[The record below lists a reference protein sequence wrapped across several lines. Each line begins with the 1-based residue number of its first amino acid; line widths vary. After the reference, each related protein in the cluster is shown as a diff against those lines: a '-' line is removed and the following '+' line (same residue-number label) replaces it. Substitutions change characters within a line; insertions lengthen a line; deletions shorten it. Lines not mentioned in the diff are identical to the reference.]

1 LTTSQ
6 QPSTGLPI
14 KSGKTTQAGTERV
27 LKSLPEGVLAMKS
40 DIQEL
45 HAILER
51 VDKLETQNRRLRRD
65 GLAILVLLSAFMLM
79 GQAPPSPRVVEAQR
93 FVLKDSGGNVRG
105 WMGTIGKGSELTL
118 GNVNAQPMM
127 RLIVS
132 MDDSDLHFFGSRKS
146 GMNLGLDSGNADISM
161 IGAEGNGGA
170 RITFK
175 EPGPSFALEDAKGF
189 STIVGATQLEKP
201 KHRKADPST
210 AASIV
215 LLDKDKN
222 VIWQTP

>member
-1 LTTSQ
+1 LTSQ

-14 KSGKTTQAGTERV
+14 ESVKTTQAETEGI
-27 LKSLPEGVLAMKS
+27 LKSLPTGAPAMRS
-40 DIQEL
+40 DFPEV

-51 VDKLETQNRRLRRD
+51 VDKLEAQNRRLRRG
-65 GLAILVLLSAFMLM
+65 GLATLILLSAFILM
-79 GQAPPSPRVVEAQR
+79 GQTPPSPRVIEAER
-93 FVLKDSGGNVRG
+93 FVLKDSDGNVRG

-118 GNVNAQPMM
+118 GNANAQPMM

-132 MDDSDLHFFGSRKS
+132 TNASDLHFFGSRKS
-146 GMNLGLDSGNADISM
+146 GMNLGLDSGSPGISM
-161 IGAEGNGGA
+161 IGEDGNGGA

-175 EPGPSFALEDAKGF
+175 EPGPSFTVEDAKGF
-189 STIVGATQLEKP
+189 SAIVGATKLEEL
-201 KHRKADPST
+201 KHRKSDLSS
-210 AASIV
+210 AASII